1 MTVGRTLRD
10 LDALMAAASEV
21 VVRER
26 FGGVLAATSDP
37 AALAQL
43 RFALR
48 VGSVLDGFC
57 MCLGEYAVDFL
68 DDTGQ
73 LVAAVSYHHAVTLR
87 WDGFT
92 GDGELVDGTALLYWL
107 AGRGCQS
114 PLDRFRAQNSELV
127 AAEARSRR
135 AEDSWRAAAPLPSSV
150 VDALVETSRSGSHTS
165 DDQVGSLCEQLQAA
179 YPEALER
186 TLVLLA
192 WRGAG
197 TGRISGYPSYEE
209 VPDQMLARLPLATI
223 AQALSSPTAADG
235 HFVGA
240 LSHLTSWH
248 SRKRRRR
255 ELDQLPPEIRARL
268 LAVGLESHDAA
279 IRDRAQ
285 RKLGQTNSK

>member
-1 MTVGRTLRD
+1 MTVGTAPQD

-37 AALAQL
+37 EALAQL
-43 RFALR
+43 RVALR

-57 MCLGEYAVDFL
+57 MCLGEYGVDFL
-68 DDTGQ
+68 DGAGR
-73 LVAAVSYHHAVTLR
+73 LLAAVSYHHAETLR

-107 AGRGCQS
+107 ARRGCQS
-114 PLDRFRAQNSELV
+114 PLDRFRAQKSELV

-150 VDALVETSRSGSHTS
+150 VDALVETSRSGSLTS
-165 DDQVGSLCEQLQAA
+165 GEQVDSLCEQLKAA
-179 YPEALER
+179 YPEAIQR
-186 TLVLLA
+186 ALVLLA
-192 WRGAG
+192 WRSAG
-197 TGRISGYPSYEE
+197 TGRISGNPSYEE

-223 AQALSSPTAADG
+223 TQALSSPAAADG

-240 LSHLTSWH
+240 VSHLTSWH
-248 SRKRRRR
+248 SRNRRSRD
-255 ELDQLPPEIRARL
+255 LDQLPPEIRARL
-268 LAVGLESHDAA
+268 LAVGLQSHDVA
-279 IRDRAQ
+279 IRRRAQ
-285 RKLGQTNSK
+285 RKLGRTHSK